1 MKKQLTFFVLL
12 FAISIQLVGQ
22 NTITINN
29 STDQRIVQLEYWL
42 GAENQVLSPSNVFKA
57 KGMVEKDNKNFV
69 INESFHKKK
78 RNALKIRAHLAGGGY
93 VQTQYNISKGEK
105 NASITLFNIAQAVPT
120 DNFKTVIDKFKELSF
135 DKEYLKLTNQNAL
148 LSTLG
153 SLILVDSEEK
163 NILYKITPKELKAQ
177 LTDLCQHSNSDYA
190 MGVFSSATSIQG
202 ELKLPFVNLNAA
214 FVNGDVS
221 KFTWTIE
228 NVGECVWAPENDKD
242 LATLF
247 SELSEKTKDVLLQEY
262 KDHPGSKLKFINKA
276 FLIGRIEVET
286 ENSRKIQN
294 NTEISASTFATAKG
308 NYTFENSFS
317 TKNLVGNV
325 VTKVEGYYVTGLLAN
340 LYLLRIA
347 KATEQATADENGRI
361 KSEFDFLLKLYPDQL
376 NATTDIN
383 IMKRQIIALNEK
395 LGGIIYLKKPEGEA
409 NVDLQTASLQ
419 NNALGTVQSIET
431 KSENKE

>member
-361 KSEFDFLLKLYPDQL
+361 KSEFDF
-376 NATTDIN
+376 
-383 IMKRQIIALNEK
+383 
-395 LGGIIYLKKPEGEA
+395 
-409 NVDLQTASLQ
+409 
-419 NNALGTVQSIET
+419 
-431 KSENKE
+431 